1 MTDTKTLPEALAA
14 FQAELPRLVRDET
27 ASVKGTAKNSGK
39 EYDRS
44 YSYADLAQVCETVLP
59 VLGKHGLSITATT
72 TFEDSRFVL
81 QVTLMHESGD
91 ERNGYWPLPDPMRVG
106 PQDLGSAMT
115 YGRRYLT
122 LALTGTFPG
131 GEDDDGAKAQS
142 QARDRWENAHQRPA
156 AAPVS
161 AAPAPAR
168 PKIEWTDEK
177 VAEYQKRISESPLD
191 LAVKGYDWLA
201 NEGVHNRAI
210 PMPTD
215 DGDVMVTATETL
227 AFRLADL
234 AVLPEA
240 TLSDIAVIRASAE
253 DRGLLNTKVSDSTT
267 LVEELDMARDT
278 AAEQAAQT
286 VKDAKADHQAAEA
299 SALGD

>member
-1 MTDTKTLPEALAA
+1 MTETKNLAAALAA
-14 FQAELPRLVRDET
+14 FQAELPKLVKDET
-27 ASVKGTAKNSGK
+27 ASVTGVAKSSGR

-59 VLGKHGLSITATT
+59 VLGKHGLSITSGTVILNNG
-72 TFEDSRFVL
+72 FVL
-81 QVTLMHESGD
+81 EVTLLHESGE
-91 ERNGYWPLPDPMRVG
+91 ERMAVWPLPDPMRTG

-142 QARDRWENAHQRPA
+142 RVRDNWENAQQQRPA
-156 AAPVS
+156 SAPVS
-161 AAPAPAR
+161 PAPSR
-168 PKIEWTDEK
+168 PKIEWTDER
-177 VAEYQKRISESPLD
+177 VAEYQNRISESPLN

-215 DGDVMVTATETL
+215 DGPTSVTATEVL

-234 AVLPEA
+234 AVVPEA
-240 TLSDIAVIRASAE
+240 TLADIAVIRASAE

-267 LVEELDMARDT
+267 LAEELDMARDT
-278 AAEQAAQT
+278 LAERGRQA
-286 VKDAKADHQAAEA
+286 VEDAKADARAAEE